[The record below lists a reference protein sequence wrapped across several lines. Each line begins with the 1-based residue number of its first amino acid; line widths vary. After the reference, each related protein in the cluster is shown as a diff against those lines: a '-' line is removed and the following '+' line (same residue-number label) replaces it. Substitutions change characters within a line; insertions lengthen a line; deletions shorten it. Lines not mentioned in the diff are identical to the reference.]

1 MNAET
6 PLSAARFLVP
16 LLFLLGTGVSVWII
30 TRILGTWLKHRKV
43 REQGLPA
50 RAILLR
56 SERTAMS
63 SQKRARYNHLLEVTL
78 PDRPPYEVWVLDR
91 YHDWNVRVFAPG
103 LELDVRVDPADAQR
117 VAVMGP
123 VVEQDLGQL
132 AALLAGKPVSAPK
145 DPVKSLAELQR
156 MLGEG
161 LITMDD
167 FERKKAEILGR
178 L

>member
-16 LLFLLGTGVSVWII
+16 LLILIGTGVGVWL
-30 TRILGTWLKHRKV
+30 TVRILGTWLKHRKV

-63 SQKRARYNHLLEVTL
+63 NQKRARYNHLLEVTL
-78 PDRPPYEVWVLDR
+78 PDRPSYEVWVLDR
-91 YHDWNVRVFAPG
+91 YHDWNVRVFTPG
-103 LELDVRVDPADAQR
+103 LELNVKVDPDDPQR
-117 VAVMGP
+117 VAVVGP
-123 VVEQDLGQL
+123 VVEQDLSQL

-145 DPVKSLAELQR
+145 DPVKSLADLQR